1 LDSIGLLVSQAVPVS
16 QGRCVSTR
24 YGTPFLFVDI
34 RSSTRYRAVLMTMFS
49 CSTLKYLFLH
59 SSFTLGRNSVGW
71 IAALFLPEGEEILQW
86 RDTGRHSCPWFHG
99 KWHARSSS
107 IISKLILAWARKG
120 IVGRGVLVDYYT
132 WALTHAPY
140 NPLERYSIPL
150 SNLKECIR
158 SQNLIFRKGDIL
170 IIRSGFTVN
179 YEKLDIPAREAKAS
193 INPAHFS
200 V

>member
-1 LDSIGLLVSQAVPVS
+1 VP
-16 QGRCVSTR
+16 RCVN
-24 YGTPFLFVDI
+24 DD
-34 RSSTRYRAVLMTMFS
+34 VLVFNTQVS
-49 CSTLKYLFLH
+49 LPLH

-71 IAALFLPEGEEILQW
+71 IATLFLPEGEEILQW
-86 RDTGRHSCPWFHG
+86 RDTGRHSCPRFHS

-107 IISKLILAWARKG
+107 ITSKLILAWARKG

-158 SQNLIFRKGDIL
+158 SQNLTFRKGDIL
-170 IIRSGFTVN
+170 IIRSGFTIN

-200 V
+200 GVEQSEEVLEWIWENQFAAIAGDAVGFECWRINLSD